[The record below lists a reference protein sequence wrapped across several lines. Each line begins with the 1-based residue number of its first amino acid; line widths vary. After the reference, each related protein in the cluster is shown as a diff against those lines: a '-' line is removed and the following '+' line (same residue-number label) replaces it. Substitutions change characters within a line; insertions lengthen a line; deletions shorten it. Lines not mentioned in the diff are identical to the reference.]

1 MEQLALAGEQHGH
14 SITPT
19 RLEDR
24 ITVDVDLVDRNGSHC
39 DKRGD
44 FGTHLV
50 AEMTVRAG
58 KQRQPH
64 QVARYSPPPLPTL
77 TLE

>member
-1 MEQLALAGEQHGH
+1 MEQLPPAGEQHGH
-14 SITPT
+14 AITPT
-19 RLEDR
+19 RLEGR
-24 ITVDVDLVDRNGSHC
+24 IAVDIDLIDSNGSRR
-39 DKRGD
+39 DQRGN

-50 AEMTVRAG
+50 AEMTIRAG